1 MLNHQGLYKP
11 YYRVWIITWKSIEV
25 PLNGYLQWNSK
36 VRFAF
41 VELTVEELWLNELAA
56 SEDRIRETT
65 QEVVAIIQERKKE
78 GGAGLLG

>member
-1 MLNHQGLYKP
+1 M
-11 YYRVWIITWKSIEV
+11 
-25 PLNGYLQWNSK
+25 
-36 VRFAF
+36 
-41 VELTVEELWLNELAA
+41 EELWLNELAA